1 MNIRNLYFS
10 GNNLIEY
17 TSLGIS
23 SFIFGNI
30 FFKVYLN
37 DSNKIYKYKN
47 YIILLFTLNN
57 FRIFKNIQ
65 KITSK

>member
-1 MNIRNLYFS
+1 MNIRNLYFL
-10 GNNLIEY
+10 GNILIEY

-23 SFIFGNI
+23 SLIFGNI
-30 FFKVYLN
+30 FFKVYLS

-57 FRIFKNIQ
+57 FRIFKNVQ
-65 KITSK
+65 KNNI